1 MKYGFFSSK
10 ALLPGERWEDF
21 VNFRQSLL
29 EQLCP
34 GNRFEDHVMDLYIP
48 LAWRMRRLPEIE
60 AFAFTRYG
68 ISAQGNQCGPGFGLV
83 ASVQT
88 DNILGQLSRYE
99 ATLRKNAFKYLQ
111 LLLVLRKEA
120 TGEKAPPIGAAE
132 VIDLALETSSP
143 TESSNGAVAL
153 ATEMGPTAGPDS
165 APGPQTYDYTI

>member
-1 MKYGFFSSK
+1 MNQAPLSDPGEKRRNANRRNSQASTGPKDTQASSQNALKYGFFSSK

-34 GNRFEDHVMDLYIP
+34 SNRFEDHVMDQYIP

-111 LLLVLRKEA
+111 LLLVLRKE
-120 TGEKAPPIGAAE
+120 
-132 VIDLALETSSP
+132 
-143 TESSNGAVAL
+143 
-153 ATEMGPTAGPDS
+153 
-165 APGPQTYDYTI
+165 